1 MDGKVRFPIEI
12 ISVLLIY
19 FCVISE
25 LNLVALIS
33 FYCYSHNAW
42 GNYLKYSIAYFCSWF
57 QGFPSVTAKIVSYSR
72 MAAIAVASKTGS
84 HCASRFLLLPFLFF
98 CVPIYYL
105 LTLPFGTSLSA
116 LLWYPLQGNCL
127 S

>member
-1 MDGKVRFPIEI
+1 MDGKVRFPVEI
-12 ISVLLIY
+12 ISVLLIC

-25 LNLVALIS
+25 LNLVVLIS
-33 FYCYSHNAW
+33 FYSYSHNAW
-42 GNYLKYSIAYFCSWF
+42 GDNLKYSIAYFGSWF

-72 MAAIAVASKTGS
+72 MAAIAGASKTGS
-84 HCASRFLLLPFLFF
+84 HCTSRFLLLPFLFI

-105 LTLPFGTSLSA
+105 LTLPFSTSLST
-116 LLWYPLQGNCL
+116 LLRHPLQGDCL